1 MKEVFDLKNLEF
13 KIARIKKGLTQ
24 EELSKTVGLS
34 KQYISRME
42 MGKAKNPSLKICR
55 MISQILD
62 VDLDEIF

>member
-1 MKEVFDLKNLEF
+1 MKNLEF

-24 EELSKTVGLS
+24 EELSKSVGLS

>member
-1 MKEVFDLKNLEF
+1 MKNLEF

-55 MISQILD
+55 MISQILE